1 MFSSMRLRAFLM
13 AFTSAFLCFIVF
25 WMAVLLLNPT
35 AVSSSR
41 QQEEVPLE
49 QQGGSLYLPTKDDCM
64 TLLLCE
70 EGEHPS
76 LFFLLRFDPVE
87 GCIPIFAFP
96 QQLVLT
102 HKQVAEPAEK
112 IFAAHGIEGIR
123 QALQESW
130 KLSVDRYLMLSR
142 EATQE
147 LLQQF
152 GPTALTLSEQVEL
165 TVGGIGITLEKG
177 VQLLDGQRLWE
188 LLRKEVPADTL
199 LQCELLPELMALCI
213 NQHLEYLQ
221 QDYSSSLFSAAV
233 NAGTSDLIF
242 SDYDTRR
249 QAAAFLSQ
257 LSEQPAQPLT
267 AEFVRNPDATLS
279 LSDDSLQ
286 AVLAAFDAQAAP
298 TQSS

>member
-35 AVSSSR
+35 AISSSR

-49 QQGGSLYLPTKDDCM
+49 QGGSLYLPTKADCM

-70 EGEHPS
+70 EEEDPS

-87 GCIPIFAFP
+87 GRIPIFAFP

-130 KLSVDRYLMLSR
+130 NLPVDRYLMLSR

-257 LSEQPAQPLT
+257 LSEEPAQPLT

-279 LSDDSLQ
+279 LSADSLQ
-286 AVLAAFDAQAAP
+286 KVLAAFGAQAAP

>member
-1 MFSSMRLRAFLM
+1 
-13 AFTSAFLCFIVF
+13 
-25 WMAVLLLNPT
+25 
-35 AVSSSR
+35 
-41 QQEEVPLE
+41 
-49 QQGGSLYLPTKDDCM
+49 M

-130 KLSVDRYLMLSR
+130 KLPVDRYLMLSR
-142 EATQE
+142 EAAQE

-242 SDYDTRR
+242 SDYDTRK

-279 LSDDSLQ
+279 LSADSLQ
-286 AVLAAFDAQAAP
+286 KVLAAFGAQAAS

>member
-1 MFSSMRLRAFLM
+1 MRLRAFLM

-25 WMAVLLLNPT
+25 WMAVLLTNPT

-49 QQGGSLYLPTKDDCM
+49 QGSSLYLPTKADCM

-70 EGEHPS
+70 EEEDPS

-87 GCIPIFAFP
+87 GRIPIFAFP

-257 LSEQPAQPLT
+257 LSEEPAQPLT

-279 LSDDSLQ
+279 LSADSLQ
-286 AVLAAFDAQAAP
+286 KVLAAFGAQAAP

>member
-1 MFSSMRLRAFLM
+1 
-13 AFTSAFLCFIVF
+13 
-25 WMAVLLLNPT
+25 
-35 AVSSSR
+35 
-41 QQEEVPLE
+41 
-49 QQGGSLYLPTKDDCM
+49 
-64 TLLLCE
+64 
-70 EGEHPS
+70 
-76 LFFLLRFDPVE
+76 
-87 GCIPIFAFP
+87 
-96 QQLVLT
+96 
-102 HKQVAEPAEK
+102 
-112 IFAAHGIEGIR
+112 
-123 QALQESW
+123 
-130 KLSVDRYLMLSR
+130 MLSK
-142 EATQE
+142 EAAVE

-257 LSEQPAQPLT
+257 LSEEPAQPLT

>member
-25 WMAVLLLNPT
+25 WMAVLLTNHT

-49 QQGGSLYLPTKDDCM
+49 QGGSLYLPTKSDCM

-87 GCIPIFAFP
+87 GRIPIFAFP

-130 KLSVDRYLMLSR
+130 NLPVDRYLMLSR
-142 EATQE
+142 EATQ
-147 LLQQF
+147 
-152 GPTALTLSEQVEL
+152 
-165 TVGGIGITLEKG
+165 
-177 VQLLDGQRLWE
+177 QLHPLFQRDADAADGQLD
-188 LLRKEVPADTL
+188 LLGQGEGGALVLCPKRRKSDSWWP
-199 LQCELLPELMALCI
+199 PG
-213 NQHLEYLQ
+213 HLGRRRAGL
-221 QDYSSSLFSAAV
+221 SFSPPMWWRK
-233 NAGTSDLIF
+233 F
-242 SDYDTRR
+242 WR
-249 QAAAFLSQ
+249 
-257 LSEQPAQPLT
+257 
-267 AEFVRNPDATLS
+267 
-279 LSDDSLQ
+279 
-286 AVLAAFDAQAAP
+286 
-298 TQSS
+298 

>member
-49 QQGGSLYLPTKDDCM
+49 QGSSLYLPTKADCM

-70 EGEHPS
+70 EEEDPS

-87 GCIPIFAFP
+87 GRIPIFAFP

-152 GPTALTLSEQVEL
+152 SPTALTLSEQVEL

-257 LSEQPAQPLT
+257 LSEEPAQPLT
-267 AEFVRNPDATLS
+267 AEFVHNPDATLS

>member
-25 WMAVLLLNPT
+25 WMAVLLTNPT

-49 QQGGSLYLPTKDDCM
+49 QGSSLYLPTKADCM

-70 EGEHPS
+70 EEEDPS

-87 GCIPIFAFP
+87 GRIPIFAFP

-257 LSEQPAQPLT
+257 LSEEPAQPLT

-279 LSDDSLQ
+279 LSADSLQ
-286 AVLAAFDAQAAP
+286 KVLAAFGAQAAP

>member
-35 AVSSSR
+35 AISSSR

-49 QQGGSLYLPTKDDCM
+49 QGGSLYLPTKADCM

-87 GCIPIFAFP
+87 GRIPIFAFP

-123 QALQESW
+123 KALQESW
-130 KLSVDRYLMLSR
+130 NLPVDRYLMLSR

-152 GPTALTLSEQVEL
+152 GPTALTLPEQVEL

-221 QDYSSSLFSAAV
+221 QDASAALFSAAV

-257 LSEQPAQPLT
+257 LSEEPAQPLT

-286 AVLAAFDAQAAP
+286 AVLAAFGAQAAS

>member
-49 QQGGSLYLPTKDDCM
+49 QGSSLYLPTKADCM

-70 EGEHPS
+70 EEEDPS

-87 GCIPIFAFP
+87 GRIPIFAFP

-152 GPTALTLSEQVEL
+152 SPTALTLSEQVEL

-257 LSEQPAQPLT
+257 LSEEPAQPLT
-267 AEFVRNPDATLS
+267 AAFVRNPDATLS
-279 LSDDSLQ
+279 LSTDSLQ
-286 AVLAAFDAQAAP
+286 KVLAAFGVQAAS

>member
-25 WMAVLLLNPT
+25 WMAVLLTNPT

-49 QQGGSLYLPTKDDCM
+49 QGSSLYLPTKADCM

-70 EGEHPS
+70 EEEDPS

-87 GCIPIFAFP
+87 GRIPIFAFP

-130 KLSVDRYLMLSR
+130 KLPVDRYLMLSK
-142 EATQE
+142 EAAVE

-152 GPTALTLSEQVEL
+152 GPTALTLPEQVEL

-257 LSEQPAQPLT
+257 LSEEPAQPLT
-267 AEFVRNPDATLS
+267 AAFVRNPDATLS
-279 LSDDSLQ
+279 LSTDSLQ
-286 AVLAAFDAQAAP
+286 KVLAAFGVQAAS

>member
-49 QQGGSLYLPTKDDCM
+49 QGGSLYLPTKSDCM

-76 LFFLLRFDPVE
+76 LFFLLCFDPVE

-112 IFAAHGIEGIR
+112 IFAVHGIEGIR

-152 GPTALTLSEQVEL
+152 GPTALTLPEQVEL

-221 QDYSSSLFSAAV
+221 QDASAALFSAAV

-242 SDYDTRR
+242 SDYDTRK
-249 QAAAFLSQ
+249 QAASFLSQ
-257 LSEQPAQPLT
+257 LSEEPAQPLT

-286 AVLAAFDAQAAP
+286 AVLAAFGAQAAP

>member
-25 WMAVLLLNPT
+25 WMAVLLTNPT

-49 QQGGSLYLPTKDDCM
+49 QGGSLYLPTKSDCM

-87 GCIPIFAFP
+87 GRIPIFAFP

-102 HKQVAEPAEK
+102 HKQVAEPAEI
-112 IFAAHGIEGIR
+112 IFAVHGIEGIR

-242 SDYDTRR
+242 SDYDARK
-249 QAAAFLSQ
+249 QAASFLSQ

-267 AEFVRNPDATLS
+267 AEFVRNLDATLS
-279 LSDDSLQ
+279 LSADSLQ
-286 AVLAAFDAQAAP
+286 AVLAAFGAQAAP

>member
-49 QQGGSLYLPTKDDCM
+49 QGGSLYLPTKSDCM

-70 EGEHPS
+70 EEEDPS

-87 GCIPIFAFP
+87 GRIPIFAFP

-130 KLSVDRYLMLSR
+130 KLSVDRYLMLSK
-142 EATQE
+142 EAAVE

-233 NAGTSDLIF
+233 NTGTSDLIF
-242 SDYDTRR
+242 SDYDARK
-249 QAAAFLSQ
+249 QAASFLSQ
-257 LSEQPAQPLT
+257 LSEEPAQPLT

-279 LSDDSLQ
+279 LSADSLQ
-286 AVLAAFDAQAAP
+286 KVLAAFGAQAAP

>member
-1 MFSSMRLRAFLM
+1 MFSSTRLRSFLM

-49 QQGGSLYLPTKDDCM
+49 QGSSLYLPTKADCM

-70 EGEHPS
+70 EEEDPS

-87 GCIPIFAFP
+87 GRIPIFAFP

-188 LLRKEVPADTL
+188 LLRKELPADTL

-257 LSEQPAQPLT
+257 LSEEPAQPLT

-279 LSDDSLQ
+279 LSADSLQ
-286 AVLAAFDAQAAP
+286 KVLAAFDAQAAP

>member
-13 AFTSAFLCFIVF
+13 AFTSAFLCSIVF
-25 WMAVLLLNPT
+25 WMAVLLTNPT

-49 QQGGSLYLPTKDDCM
+49 QGSSLYLPTKADCM

-70 EGEHPS
+70 EEEDPS

-87 GCIPIFAFP
+87 GRIPIFAFP

-130 KLSVDRYLMLSR
+130 NLPVDRYLMLSK
-142 EATQE
+142 EAAQE

-177 VQLLDGQRLWE
+177 MQLLDGQRLWE
-188 LLRKEVPADTL
+188 LLRKELPADTL

-257 LSEQPAQPLT
+257 LSEEPAQPLT
-267 AEFVRNPDATLS
+267 AAFVRNPDATLS
-279 LSDDSLQ
+279 LSADSLQ

>member
-1 MFSSMRLRAFLM
+1 MFTSMRLRAFLM

-49 QQGGSLYLPTKDDCM
+49 QGGSLYLPTKDDCM

-87 GCIPIFAFP
+87 GRIPIFAFP

-130 KLSVDRYLMLSR
+130 KLPVDRYLMLSK
-142 EATQE
+142 EAAVE

-152 GPTALTLSEQVEL
+152 GPTALTLPEQVEL

-199 LQCELLPELMALCI
+199 LQCELLPKLMALCI

-242 SDYDTRR
+242 SDYDARK
-249 QAAAFLSQ
+249 QAASFLSQ
-257 LSEQPAQPLT
+257 LSEEPAQPLT

-279 LSDDSLQ
+279 LSADSLQ
-286 AVLAAFDAQAAP
+286 KVLAAFGAQAVS

>member
-25 WMAVLLLNPT
+25 WMAVLLTNPT

-49 QQGGSLYLPTKDDCM
+49 QGGSLYLPTKDDCM

-76 LFFLLRFDPVE
+76 PLILLRFEPVE
-87 GCIPIFAFP
+87 ACNPIFAFP

-130 KLSVDRYLMLSR
+130 KLPVDRYLMLSK
-142 EATQE
+142 EAAVE
-147 LLQQF
+147 LLLQF

-257 LSEQPAQPLT
+257 LSEEPAQPLT

-279 LSDDSLQ
+279 LSADSLQ
-286 AVLAAFDAQAAP
+286 KVLAAFGAQAAP

>member
-35 AVSSSR
+35 AISSSR

-49 QQGGSLYLPTKDDCM
+49 QGGSLYLPTKSDCM

-70 EGEHPS
+70 EGDHPS

-87 GCIPIFAFP
+87 GRIPIFAFP

-130 KLSVDRYLMLSR
+130 NLPVDRYLMLSK
-142 EATQE
+142 EAAQE
-147 LLQQF
+147 LLQQ
-152 GPTALTLSEQVEL
+152 L

-188 LLRKEVPADTL
+188 LLRKELPADTL

-257 LSEQPAQPLT
+257 LSEEPAQPLT
-267 AEFVRNPDATLS
+267 AAFVRNPDATLS

-286 AVLAAFDAQAAP
+286 AVLAAFGAQAAP

>member
-1 MFSSMRLRAFLM
+1 M
-13 AFTSAFLCFIVF
+13 
-25 WMAVLLLNPT
+25 
-35 AVSSSR
+35 
-41 QQEEVPLE
+41 
-49 QQGGSLYLPTKDDCM
+49 
-64 TLLLCE
+64 
-70 EGEHPS
+70 
-76 LFFLLRFDPVE
+76 E

-130 KLSVDRYLMLSR
+130 NLPVDRYLMLSK
-142 EATQE
+142 EAAVG

-233 NAGTSDLIF
+233 NAGASDLIF

-257 LSEQPAQPLT
+257 LSEEPAQPLT

>member
-49 QQGGSLYLPTKDDCM
+49 QGGSLYLPTKSDCM

-70 EGEHPS
+70 EEEDPS

-87 GCIPIFAFP
+87 GRIPIFAFP

-112 IFAAHGIEGIR
+112 IFAAHGIEGIL

-130 KLSVDRYLMLSR
+130 KLPVDRYLMLSK
-142 EATQE
+142 EAAVE

-233 NAGTSDLIF
+233 NTGTSDLIF
-242 SDYDTRR
+242 SDYDARK
-249 QAAAFLSQ
+249 QAASFLSQ
-257 LSEQPAQPLT
+257 LSEEPAQPLT

-279 LSDDSLQ
+279 LSADSLQ
-286 AVLAAFDAQAAP
+286 KVLAAFGAQAAP

>member
-1 MFSSMRLRAFLM
+1 MFTSMRLRAFLM

-49 QQGGSLYLPTKDDCM
+49 QGGSLYLPTKDDCM

-87 GCIPIFAFP
+87 GRIPIFAFP

-130 KLSVDRYLMLSR
+130 KLPVDRYLMLSK
-142 EATQE
+142 EAAVE

-152 GPTALTLSEQVEL
+152 GPTALTLPEQVEL

-199 LQCELLPELMALCI
+199 LQCELLPKLMALCI

-221 QDYSSSLFSAAV
+221 QDYSSSLFPAAV

-242 SDYDTRR
+242 SDYDARK
-249 QAAAFLSQ
+249 QAASFLSQ
-257 LSEQPAQPLT
+257 LSEEPAQPLT

-279 LSDDSLQ
+279 LSADSLQ
-286 AVLAAFDAQAAP
+286 KVLAAFGAQAVS

>member
-25 WMAVLLLNPT
+25 WMAVLLTNPT

-49 QQGGSLYLPTKDDCM
+49 QGGSLYLPTKSDCM

-87 GCIPIFAFP
+87 GRIPIFAFP

-112 IFAAHGIEGIR
+112 IFAVHGIEGIR

-242 SDYDTRR
+242 SDYDARK
-249 QAAAFLSQ
+249 QAASFLSQ

-267 AEFVRNPDATLS
+267 AEFVRNLDATLS
-279 LSDDSLQ
+279 LSADSLQ
-286 AVLAAFDAQAAP
+286 AVLAAFGAQAAP

>member
-25 WMAVLLLNPT
+25 WMAVLLTNPT

-49 QQGGSLYLPTKDDCM
+49 QGGSLYLPTKDDCM

-76 LFFLLRFDPVE
+76 PFFLLRFDPVE

-102 HKQVAEPAEK
+102 HKQVAESAEK

-130 KLSVDRYLMLSR
+130 KLSVDRYLMLSK
-142 EATQE
+142 EAAVE

-152 GPTALTLSEQVEL
+152 GPTALTLPEQVEL

-221 QDYSSSLFSAAV
+221 QDASAALFSAAV

-242 SDYDTRR
+242 SDYDARK

-267 AEFVRNPDATLS
+267 AEFVRNLDATLS

>member
-1 MFSSMRLRAFLM
+1 MFTSMRLRAFLM

-49 QQGGSLYLPTKDDCM
+49 QGGSLYLPTKDDCM

-87 GCIPIFAFP
+87 GRIPIFAFP

-130 KLSVDRYLMLSR
+130 KLPVDRYLMLSK
-142 EATQE
+142 EAAVE

-152 GPTALTLSEQVEL
+152 GPTALTLPEQVEL

-199 LQCELLPELMALCI
+199 LQCELLPKLMALCI

-242 SDYDTRR
+242 SDYDARK

-279 LSDDSLQ
+279 LSADSLQ
-286 AVLAAFDAQAAP
+286 KVLAAFGAQAVS

>member
-25 WMAVLLLNPT
+25 WMAVLLTNPT

-49 QQGGSLYLPTKDDCM
+49 QGSSLYLPTKADCM

-70 EGEHPS
+70 EEEDPS

-87 GCIPIFAFP
+87 GRIPIFAFP

-112 IFAAHGIEGIR
+112 IFAVHGIEGIR

-286 AVLAAFDAQAAP
+286 AVLAAFGAQAAP

>member
-25 WMAVLLLNPT
+25 WMAVLLTNPT

-49 QQGGSLYLPTKDDCM
+49 QGSSLYLPTKADCM

-70 EGEHPS
+70 EEEDPS

-87 GCIPIFAFP
+87 GRIPIFAFP

-130 KLSVDRYLMLSR
+130 KLPVDRYLMLSK
-142 EATQE
+142 EAAVG

-242 SDYDTRR
+242 SDYDARK
-249 QAAAFLSQ
+249 QAASFLSQ

-286 AVLAAFDAQAAP
+286 AVLAAFGVQAVS

>member
-49 QQGGSLYLPTKDDCM
+49 QGGSLYLPTKSDCM

-70 EGEHPS
+70 EEEDPS

-87 GCIPIFAFP
+87 GRIPIFAFP

-112 IFAAHGIEGIR
+112 IFAAHGIEGIL

-130 KLSVDRYLMLSR
+130 KLPVDRYLMLSK
-142 EATQE
+142 EAAVE

-233 NAGTSDLIF
+233 NTGTSDLIF
-242 SDYDTRR
+242 SDYDARK
-249 QAAAFLSQ
+249 QAASFLSQ
-257 LSEQPAQPLT
+257 LSEEPAQPLT

-279 LSDDSLQ
+279 LSADSLQ
-286 AVLAAFDAQAAP
+286 KVLAAFGAQAAS

>member
-25 WMAVLLLNPT
+25 WMAVLLTNPT
-35 AVSSSR
+35 AISSSR

-49 QQGGSLYLPTKDDCM
+49 EQGGSLYLPSQSDCM

-70 EGEHPS
+70 EGERPS
-76 LFFLLRFDPVE
+76 LFFLLRFDPVA
-87 GCIPIFAFP
+87 GRIPIFAFP
-96 QQLVLT
+96 QQLALT
-102 HKQVAEPAEK
+102 RNQVTEPVEK
-112 IFAAHGIEGIR
+112 IFAAHGIEGVR

-130 KLSVDRYLMLSR
+130 GLSADRYLMLSKDAAR
-142 EATQE
+142 D

-152 GPTALTLSEQVEL
+152 GPTSLTLPEQVEL

-188 LLRKEVPADTL
+188 LLRKQLPASTL
-199 LQCELLPELMALCI
+199 AQCELLPELMALCV
-213 NQHLEYLQ
+213 NQHLKYLQ
-221 QDYSSSLFSAAV
+221 PDYSAALFSAAV
-233 NAGTSDLIF
+233 NAGTSDLTYP
-242 SDYDTRR
+242 DYDARR

-257 LSEQPAQPLT
+257 LSKQPAQPLT

-279 LSDDSLQ
+279 LSGSSLQ
-286 AVLAAFDAQAAP
+286 AVLDAFGVQSAS

>member
-1 MFSSMRLRAFLM
+1 MFTSMRLRAFLM

-25 WMAVLLLNPT
+25 WMAVLLTNPT

-49 QQGGSLYLPTKDDCM
+49 QGGSLYLPTKDDCM

-70 EGEHPS
+70 ERDHPS

-130 KLSVDRYLMLSR
+130 NLPVDRYLMLSR

-257 LSEQPAQPLT
+257 LSEEPAQPLT
-267 AEFVRNPDATLS
+267 TEFVRNPDATLS
-279 LSDDSLQ
+279 LSADSLQ
-286 AVLAAFDAQAAP
+286 KVLAAFGVQAAP

>member
-1 MFSSMRLRAFLM
+1 MFTSMRLRAFLM

-25 WMAVLLLNPT
+25 WMAVLLTNPT

-49 QQGGSLYLPTKDDCM
+49 QGGSLYLPTKDDCM

-70 EGEHPS
+70 ERDHPS

-87 GCIPIFAFP
+87 GRIPIFAFP

-130 KLSVDRYLMLSR
+130 KLPVDRYLMLSK
-142 EATQE
+142 EAAVE
-147 LLQQF
+147 LLLQF

-221 QDYSSSLFSAAV
+221 QDASAALFSAAV

-267 AEFVRNPDATLS
+267 AEFVRNLDATLS

>member
-1 MFSSMRLRAFLM
+1 MFTSMRLRAFLM

-25 WMAVLLLNPT
+25 WMAVLLTNPT

-49 QQGGSLYLPTKDDCM
+49 QGSSLYLPTKADCM

-70 EGEHPS
+70 EEEDPS

-87 GCIPIFAFP
+87 GRIPIFAFP

-112 IFAAHGIEGIR
+112 IFAVHGIEGIR

-286 AVLAAFDAQAAP
+286 AVLAAFGAQAAP

>member
-25 WMAVLLLNPT
+25 WMAVLLTNPT

-49 QQGGSLYLPTKDDCM
+49 QGGSLYLPTKADCM

-70 EGEHPS
+70 EEEDPS

-87 GCIPIFAFP
+87 GRIPIFAFP

-112 IFAAHGIEGIR
+112 IFAVHGIEGIR

-130 KLSVDRYLMLSR
+130 KLSVDRYLILSR

-257 LSEQPAQPLT
+257 LSEEPAQPLT

-279 LSDDSLQ
+279 LSADSLQ
-286 AVLAAFDAQAAP
+286 KVLAAFGAQAAP

>member
-1 MFSSMRLRAFLM
+1 M
-13 AFTSAFLCFIVF
+13 
-25 WMAVLLLNPT
+25 
-35 AVSSSR
+35 
-41 QQEEVPLE
+41 E
-49 QQGGSLYLPTKDDCM
+49 QGGSLYLPTKSDCM

-70 EGEHPS
+70 EGDHPS

-112 IFAAHGIEGIR
+112 IFAVHGIEGIR

-130 KLSVDRYLMLSR
+130 KLSVDRYLILSR

-221 QDYSSSLFSAAV
+221 QDASAALFSAAV

-257 LSEQPAQPLT
+257 LSEEPAQPLT
-267 AEFVRNPDATLS
+267 AAFVRNPDATLS

-286 AVLAAFDAQAAP
+286 AVLAAFDAQAAS

>member
-49 QQGGSLYLPTKDDCM
+49 QGSSLYLPTKADCM

-70 EGEHPS
+70 EEEDPS

-87 GCIPIFAFP
+87 GRIPIFAFP

-112 IFAAHGIEGIR
+112 IFAVHGIEGIR

-130 KLSVDRYLMLSR
+130 KLSVDRYLILSR

-221 QDYSSSLFSAAV
+221 QDASAALFSAAV

>member
-49 QQGGSLYLPTKDDCM
+49 QGSSLYLPTKADCM

-70 EGEHPS
+70 EEEDPS

-87 GCIPIFAFP
+87 GRIPIFAFP

-130 KLSVDRYLMLSR
+130 KLSVDRYLMLSK

-221 QDYSSSLFSAAV
+221 QDASAALFSAAV

-257 LSEQPAQPLT
+257 LSEEPAQPLT

>member
-1 MFSSMRLRAFLM
+1 M
-13 AFTSAFLCFIVF
+13 
-25 WMAVLLLNPT
+25 
-35 AVSSSR
+35 
-41 QQEEVPLE
+41 
-49 QQGGSLYLPTKDDCM
+49 
-64 TLLLCE
+64 
-70 EGEHPS
+70 EG
-76 LFFLLRFDPVE
+76 R
-87 GCIPIFAFP
+87 IPIFAFP

-130 KLSVDRYLMLSR
+130 KLPVDRYLMLSK
-142 EATQE
+142 EAAVG

-165 TVGGIGITLEKG
+165 TVGGISITLEKG

-257 LSEQPAQPLT
+257 LSEEPAQPLT

>member
-49 QQGGSLYLPTKDDCM
+49 QGGSLYLPTKDDCM

-87 GCIPIFAFP
+87 GRIPIFAFP

-130 KLSVDRYLMLSR
+130 KLPVDRYLMLSK
-142 EATQE
+142 EAAVE

-152 GPTALTLSEQVEL
+152 GPTALTLPEQVEL

-242 SDYDTRR
+242 SDYDARK

-279 LSDDSLQ
+279 LSADSLQ
-286 AVLAAFDAQAAP
+286 KVLAAFGAQAVS